1 MANETEFNSN
11 EQNPL
16 TTSYC
21 RLSPSYLD
29 GYSTFYV
36 DGDNKIYRHTVEE
49 VRRGRDKE
57 KVPSM
62 IERIA
67 AIVNR
72 QPVSQQ
78 PALMKGPM

>member
-1 MANETEFNSN
+1 MARCDFIWET
-11 EQNPL
+11 
-16 TTSYC
+16 YY

-36 DGDNKIYRHTVEE
+36 DSDSKIYRHKVEE
-49 VRRGRDKE
+49 VRRGKDKE

-78 PALMKGPM
+78 PAMMKGPM

>member
-1 MANETEFNSN
+1 MRTQIGNVSASETQF
-11 EQNPL
+11 
-16 TTSYC
+16 TIY

-36 DGDNKIYRHTVEE
+36 DSDSKIYRHTVEK
-49 VRRGRDKE
+49 VRRGKEKE

-72 QPVSQQ
+72 QPVTQQ
-78 PALMKGPM
+78 PAMMKGPM

>member
-1 MANETEFNSN
+1 MEKCN
-11 EQNPL
+11 
-16 TTSYC
+16 C

-36 DGDNKIYRHTVEE
+36 DNDSKIYRHVVEE
-49 VRRGRDKE
+49 VRRGKDKE

-72 QPVSQQ
+72 QPASQL
-78 PALMKGPM
+78 PAMMKGPM

>member
-1 MANETEFNSN
+1 M
-11 EQNPL
+11 
-16 TTSYC
+16 
-21 RLSPSYLD
+21 SPSYLD

-36 DGDNKIYRHTVEE
+36 DSDSKIYRHTVGE

-78 PALMKGPM
+78 QPAMMKGPM